1 MVVLDDDALPSVREQ
16 LAVVASARV
25 LVRIWRARR
34 RADELPTVAMRPG
47 GAAHVIEVQTH
58 ETILCFWWLA
68 LALGVRYH
76 AHLTTGHERKSNLFS
91 RNLEVDAP
99 HLCRVVAAILGGEP
113 MAAAAACESAGLAV
127 RSQSATK
134 ARGA

>member
-16 LAVVASARV
+16 LAAVASARV
-25 LVRIWRARR
+25 LVGAHG
-34 RADELPTVAMRPG
+34 AGLMNMVAMRPG

-127 RSQSATK
+127 RSQSA
-134 ARGA
+134 RRLSGV